1 MFSNIKFEDL
11 GYFVIRKYGKY
22 AIGKARLRTYI
33 NGKSDIDYFGIHI
46 SETGFNPY
54 CFITRQPID
63 TFIAD
68 NSQIDESIFAKI
80 NIGVTEL
87 YAIIQIFLE
96 QYQSYQPIKYAHSC
110 YINFYSANIYYLGE
124 PKKKCGTLNS
134 YRVLL
139 IQKRDD
145 GITMKIKEH
154 EPFGCPNDY
163 SGGHIVECN
172 AELFNGCKSTIMAK
186 AEEYTKLIENAI

>member
-1 MFSNIKFEDL
+1 MFSSIKFEDL
-11 GYFVIRKYGKY
+11 GYFVIKKYGKY

-46 SETGFNPY
+46 SETRFNPY
-54 CFITRQPID
+54 CFITRQHID

-68 NSQIDESIFAKI
+68 NSQIAEAIFAKI
-80 NIGVTEL
+80 NNGVREL
-87 YAIIQIFLE
+87 YATIQIFLE
-96 QYQSYQPIKYAHSC
+96 QFQSHQPINDEHSC

-124 PKKKCGTLNS
+124 PKEKCGTLNS

-154 EPFGCPNDY
+154 EPFGRPSDY
-163 SGGHIVECN
+163 SGGHLVECN
-172 AELFNGCKSTIMAK
+172 AELFNVCKSSIMAK
-186 AEEYTKLIENAI
+186 AAEYTKLIENSI